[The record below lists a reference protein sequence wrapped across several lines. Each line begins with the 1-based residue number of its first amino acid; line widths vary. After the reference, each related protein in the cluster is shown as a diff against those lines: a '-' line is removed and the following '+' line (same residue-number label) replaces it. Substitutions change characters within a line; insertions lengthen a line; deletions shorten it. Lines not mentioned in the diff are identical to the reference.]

1 MNVDIVS
8 NEQHKRVHPHKF
20 TLWVAIASIIMM
32 FAGLTS
38 AFIVKSNLTGWRTIE
53 LPNIFWVSTVVIL
66 ASSLTMQMAIKAFKA
81 REMRR
86 YRSLMG
92 VTVVLGLAF
101 VVCQVMGFGALWDQN
116 IRFKGS
122 SGAGQFFY
130 AIAGLHGLHVL
141 GGVVALIVMVV
152 RSLIGKTKL
161 YSAVPA
167 EVMGMYWH
175 FVDLLWL
182 YLLIFFII
190 VG

>member
-1 MNVDIVS
+1 MDIVR
-8 NEQHKRVHPHKF
+8 NDQHNRLHPHKF
-20 TLWVAIASIIMM
+20 TLWVGIASVVMM

-38 AFIVKSNLTGWRTIE
+38 AFIVKSNLTGWRTIV
-53 LPNIFWVSTVVIL
+53 LPQIFWFSTAVIV
-66 ASSLTMQMAIKAFKA
+66 ASSLTMQLAIKSFKS
-81 REMRR
+81 REMLR
-86 YRSLMG
+86 YRTWMG
-92 VTVVLGLAF
+92 VTFVLGLVF
-101 VVCQVMGFGALWDQN
+101 VTCQVFGFGALWDQN

-130 AIAGLHGLHVL
+130 AIAGLHAVHII
-141 GGVVALIVMVV
+141 GGIVALAIMVI
-152 RSLIGKTKL
+152 RSLTGKIKL
-161 YSAVPA
+161 YSAVPV